1 MNHFDEMTCLLYLEG
16 ELAQPRAA
24 ELQSHAKE
32 CAACG
37 AMLHALRSE
46 SLLLTTSLREG
57 DDALPARLFARQ
69 ESGAARWAWLLGFA
83 LAGAGSYMVWTGLIV
98 PWQESTSQSGM
109 GVGSLLTMLFF
120 SGALW
125 KGWSS
130 MIDTIQAAALVTLGV
145 GALALLRGRWR
156 RRATF
161 AAVLAALALLVAMP
175 QPASAA
181 EIHKGSTYVLPTGQ
195 EVHDDL
201 IVTGESIRIDG
212 TVDGDVIAF
221 GHTITVNGHV
231 KGDVIGFAQFLRVGG
246 TVDGNVRGFVNTL
259 TVDGSVAKN
268 VSAFAQNTEL
278 NSDSK
283 VGGSLI
289 AFSQECVLD
298 GKLGGSVLAYDERTD
313 IEGTVG
319 GGVELHA
326 KELSIGSTGELEGP
340 VQFTGAQAPSV
351 AQGAHL
357 ASPVQFVQVEPDE
370 NKPAAR
376 ARAAAHEVLRY
387 GAAVLVGL
395 LLMSILPGFYLDGV
409 REARRFGLAMGVGS
423 LSLVAFIL
431 VIIVGLVLLFAGVGG
446 ALAIALAYV
455 PMLYLAQIFV
465 GGWLGDIILGEKAGI
480 GAQLG
485 HLALGLLIVH
495 GVALVPFLGVLAS
508 GVVMAWGA
516 GALLLALYHRSR
528 SIAAVPA
535 AA

>member
-16 ELAQPRAA
+16 ELAPPRAA
-24 ELQSHAKE
+24 ELAAHAKDCSE
-32 CAACG
+32 CG
-37 AMLHALRSE
+37 AILHALRSE
-46 SLLLTTSLREG
+46 SLLLRVSLREAEE
-57 DDALPARLFARQ
+57 ALPARLVARQ

-83 LAGAGSYMVWTGLIV
+83 LAGAGSYMVWTELIV

-125 KGWSS
+125 KGWGS

-156 RRATF
+156 RRTTF
-161 AAVLAALALLVAMP
+161 AAVLAALALLVGMP

-181 EIHKGSTYVLPTGQ
+181 EIHKGTTYVLPAGE

-259 TVDGSVAKN
+259 TLDGSVAKN
-268 VSAFAQNTEL
+268 VSAFAQNTEI

-289 AFSQECVLD
+289 AFSQECVVD
-298 GKLGGSVLAYDERTD
+298 GKLGGSILAFDERTD
-313 IEGTVG
+313 IGGTVG
-319 GGVELHA
+319 GGVQLHG
-326 KELSIGSTGELEGP
+326 KELSIGSAAELDGP

-351 AQGAHL
+351 AQGARL
-357 ASPVQFVQVEPDE
+357 ASQVQFVQAEPDE
-370 NKPAAR
+370 NKPAVR
-376 ARAAAHEVLRY
+376 VRTAAHEVLRY

-395 LLMSILPGFYLDGV
+395 LLMSVLPGLYLDGV
-409 REARRFGLAMGVGS
+409 GAARRFGLAMSVGA
-423 LSLVAFIL
+423 LSLVTFFLL
-431 VIIVGLVLLFAGVGG
+431 VIFSLVLLFVGVGG
-446 ALAIALAYV
+446 GLAIAMAFV
-455 PMLYLAQIFV
+455 PMIYLAQIFV
-465 GGWLGDIILGEKAGI
+465 GACLGEMILGNKAGI

-485 HLALGLLIVH
+485 RLALGLLIVH
-495 GVALVPFLGVLAS
+495 GLMLVPVLGFLVGVAVLLW
-508 GVVMAWGA
+508 GV
-516 GALLLALYHRSR
+516 GALLLALYRRSR
-528 SIAAVPA
+528 SVAVVPA